1 MPVKNT
7 LKGEKMQ
14 TFSVVFT
21 TCFMFLGAIIWL
33 VGMMIVIV
41 GSIGVLRV
49 AVKWA
54 FEVDVIEW
62 YGKKDQT

>member
-1 MPVKNT
+1 
-7 LKGEKMQ
+7 
-14 TFSVVFT
+14 
-21 TCFMFLGAIIWL
+21 MFLGAIIWL